1 MRKGVVM
8 RSGSARFYLALLFA
22 TFVTANAAAQPTG
35 ILLDPDRTFAR
46 AAEAYDE
53 GDYAQ
58 ALELYEQ
65 MLQAGYDHRALRF
78 NLGNTLY
85 RLGKP
90 GHAVAQY
97 RRAWRDAP
105 RDADILTNLAHAQ
118 RQAGAIPHQR
128 SFFERVW
135 SRLSPG
141 EWALLATLGWWG
153 GALLLAYAF
162 HDRRRR
168 QGLRK
173 AAACCGALL
182 LLSAP
187 GVQYWR
193 SQASLR
199 EAVVVGSGYQAKFAP
214 LQGAQAHFDVPQGTL
229 VRVREESQG
238 WVRIALNEKT
248 GWLPRA
254 ACSMV
259 LDDGTPW
266 RGGGT

>member
-1 MRKGVVM
+1 MLLWC
-8 RSGSARFYLALLFA
+8 ATLAM
-22 TFVTANAAAQPTG
+22 ANATVQPTG
-35 ILLDPDRTFAR
+35 ILIDPDRTFAR
-46 AAEAYDE
+46 AAQAYDD

-90 GHAVAQY
+90 GHAVAQF

-105 RDADILTNLAHAQ
+105 RDADILTNLGHVQ
-118 RQAGAIPHQR
+118 RQAGAIPHQL
-128 SFFERVW
+128 SLFERIW

-141 EWALLATLGWWG
+141 EWATLATIGWWG
-153 GALLLAYAF
+153 GTLLLATSF

-182 LLSAP
+182 LLAAP

-193 SQASLR
+193 SAGSLR
-199 EAVVVGSGYQAKFAP
+199 EAVVVGAGYQAKFAP
-214 LQGAQAHFDVPQGTL
+214 LEGAQAHFDVPQGTL
-229 VRVREESQG
+229 VRVREEAQG

-259 LDDGTPW
+259 LADGTPW
-266 RGGGT
+266 RGSGS